1 MKLSLESKRA
11 YLLATVL
18 GAFLALSFTA
28 TPVFAQQVSS
38 AVGNSRA
45 ITISTPGQV
54 INETAFGNST
64 TAFSIIGAG
73 GNDTF
78 NLFGGNA
85 TTLMAATGIGNNNF
99 SIITGNPTMG
109 TNSST
114 FSLLSGANSTFTI
127 VQNNFNG
134 TVVFQIIGG
143 THCLVNATSEGAVS
157 STVFSVVLGANS
169 TADIASQLTGNETA
183 INIIS

>member
-1 MKLSLESKRA
+1 MNLSLNSKRA
-11 YLLATVL
+11 YLLAAML

-28 TPVFAQQVSS
+28 TPVLAQSTSS

-64 TAFSIIGAG
+64 TSFSIIGAG
-73 GNDTF
+73 GNDSF

-99 SIITGNPTMG
+99 SILTGNPTMG

-143 THCLVNATSEGAVS
+143 TNCLVNATSEGPVS

>member
-1 MKLSLESKRA
+1 MNLSLNSKRA
-11 YLLATVL
+11 YVLAALLGT
-18 GAFLALSFTA
+18 FLALSFTA

-45 ITISTPGQV
+45 ITISTPGKT

-64 TAFSIIGAG
+64 TSFSIIGAG
-73 GNDTF
+73 GDDTF
-78 NLFGGNA
+78 NLIGGNA
-85 TTLMAATGIGNNNF
+85 TTLMAATGILNNTFN
-99 SIITGNPTMG
+99 IVTGNPHMV

-114 FSLLSGANSTFTI
+114 FSLLSGANSTFNI

-134 TVVFQIIGG
+134 TVIFQIIGG
-143 THCLVNATSEGAVS
+143 TNCLVNATSEGSVS
-157 STVFSVVLGANS
+157 STIFSVVLGANS